1 MAALR
6 NVSRNALRNAHHNNN
21 QNQMVHRVHTCKAR
35 KYESCAVEFATHHG
49 FEIIETRDD
58 GNCFFDTL
66 SKAGDLYNVPTLSFT
81 HQNLRAQLVEYM
93 MNHVDEIAPFF
104 SANNGNNSNNSR
116 NNSFGNHGSNDPVTR
131 ILQLGEDGNW
141 DNNDGDMV
149 SQVAAD
155 AFKININ
162 IYDVKKQKG
171 RFSINK
177 IQIHKG
183 AYHTVDILRIND
195 GHYQLLLSNS
205 PKSKSPKS
213 KSPKSDSSNNSNA
226 FANLNRMTNKEIKTS
241 KKYTIAELKQIL
253 KKLGFSD
260 FGKMKKDE
268 LIALYRTR
276 RSHKKSKSR
285 SPSRSP
291 SPSLENMKEEF
302 KSLGKIIKDM
312 LRRFKANGNTSQEN
326 DAMYKELTMRYNTLQ
341 KILKPER

>member
-6 NVSRNALRNAHHNNN
+6 NVSRNALRNALHNNN

-35 KYESCAVEFATHHG
+35 KYESCAVEFAEHHG

-104 SANNGNNSNNSR
+104 SANNGNNSNN
-116 NNSFGNHGSNDPVTR
+116 SNDPVTR

-226 FANLNRMTNKEIKTS
+226 FANLNRMTNEEIKTS
-241 KKYTIAELKQIL
+241 KKYTKAELKQIL

-260 FGKMKKDE
+260 FDKMKKDE
-268 LIALYRTR
+268 LISWYRALRTKGINATR
-276 RSHKKSKSR
+276 KKSR

>member
-6 NVSRNALRNAHHNNN
+6 NVSRNALRNALHNNN

-35 KYESCAVEFATHHG
+35 KYESCAVEFAEHHG
-49 FEIIETRDD
+49 FEIIETHDD

-104 SANNGNNSNNSR
+104 SANNGNNSNN
-116 NNSFGNHGSNDPVTR
+116 SNDPVTR

-226 FANLNRMTNKEIKTS
+226 FANLNRMTNEEIKTS
-241 KKYTIAELKQIL
+241 KKYTKAELKQIL

-260 FGKMKKDE
+260 FDKMKKDE
-268 LIALYRTR
+268 LISWYRALRTKGINATR
-276 RSHKKSKSR
+276 KKSR

-341 KILKPER
+341 KNIETRKMRKYP

>member
-6 NVSRNALRNAHHNNN
+6 NVSRNAHHNNN

-35 KYESCAVEFATHHG
+35 KYESCAVEFAKHHG

-104 SANNGNNSNNSR
+104 SANNGNNGNNSNNSNNSR

-195 GHYQLLLSNS
+195 GHYQLLFSNS
-205 PKSKSPKS
+205 PKSKSPK
-213 KSPKSDSSNNSNA
+213 SNNSNA
-226 FANLNRMTNKEIKTS
+226 FANLNRMTNEEIKKS
-241 KKYTIAELKQIL
+241 KKYTIPELQKMIE
-253 KKLGFSD
+253 KMGYTE

-268 LIALYRTR
+268 LISLYRALRTNATR
-276 RSHKKSKSR
+276 KK
-285 SPSRSP
+285 
-291 SPSLENMKEEF
+291 SPSLENMKKERNTLKE
-302 KSLGKIIKDM
+302 IIKD
-312 LRRFKANGNTSQEN
+312 LLFKFEDIHKAKGNISQEN
-326 DAMYKELTMRYNTLQ
+326 DEMYKELTMRYNTLQ
-341 KILKPER
+341 KNIKTRKMRKSP